1 METIKM
7 QLQENSPFPN
17 NKLPVVIYK
26 KALDE
31 IFKQN
36 DYSREDVLGFL
47 EKHHYSNGWINGI
60 LSKHHFHSIA
70 HEVLACISGSARVQ
84 LGGPESKLLPLLKGM
99 SYSYQP
105 EQRIK
110 RWIQLKTS

>member
-70 HEVLACISGSARVQ
+70 HEVLACIS
-84 LGGPESKLLPLLKGM
+84 
-99 SYSYQP
+99 
-105 EQRIK
+105 
-110 RWIQLKTS
+110 